1 MSLQLVDYGGGNIG
15 SITRCLE
22 RLKAQ
27 YRLVGS
33 GNDLTGGSPVVF
45 PGVGSFGACLERLA
59 RSGLDTALREAVK
72 SGTPLLAICVGL
84 QVLMERSA
92 ESPGVPGL
100 GLIPGE
106 VVRFTQGKVPQIGW
120 NRIEPRAGSEFEP
133 GHVYF
138 VNSYYA
144 VPADESVV
152 LYWSDYHVRF
162 CAAIQTENIT
172 AYQFHPEKSG
182 EFGHKLLRRWL
193 DAL

>member
-1 MSLQLVDYGGGNIG
+1 MLDLVDYGGGNIG

-22 RLKAQ
+22 RLGGR

-33 GNDLTGGSPVVF
+33 GADLSGDRPIVF
-45 PGVGSFGACLERLA
+45 PGVGSFGASLERL
-59 RSGLDTALREAVK
+59 RVSGLDKRLCRAVE
-72 SGTPLLAICVGL
+72 SGTPLLSICVGL

-92 ESPGVPGL
+92 ESPGVGGL

-106 VVRFTQGKVPQIGW
+106 VVRFKEGKVPQIGW
-120 NRIEPRAGSEFEP
+120 NLIEPRAGSGFEP

-144 VPADESVV
+144 EPADESVV

-162 CAAIQTENIT
+162 CAAVQTENIT

-182 EFGHKLLRRWL
+182 EFGHGLVRRWL